1 MVDDFRRNF
10 AHSINQ
16 DCTLQDEAF
25 VTFRISRF
33 IPNNGSCDSAVAGD
47 SCDSF
52 NSAVA
57 GDSSTNSSTNST
69 DSTPSASANSP
80 GLVRRH
86 RESPFAKKRKSSPFQ
101 AQNSGD
107 LQAKPLS
114 GKHWIQDY
122 TIRARKNDTILD
134 CLLKI
139 KRTLDPTLAFR
150 YSCGHGVCGSDAAN
164 VNGMPTL
171 LCTATIA
178 QNARQNTQTQGVRS
192 SGFRKTGS
200 VKSQST
206 ATTATTAT
214 TTTSTTSAENHNLQV
229 QSKEILSLIQNGSF
243 GIIEIAPLSGF
254 AVQRDLIC
262 DLSPMIAQLK
272 RLEPYLQAQNIQ
284 TRNSSGK
291 LAIIEFL
298 QNPEQLAKFELL
310 SNCIMCG
317 VCEGICPVYAGGEAF
332 IGPAALIN
340 AARFIN
346 DSRDNATNR
355 RLELADSSD
364 GISACQSVRACSRQ
378 CPRGIDVGEE
388 IWQLTTLINERKI
401 SQNKQE

>member
-16 DCTLQDEAF
+16 DCTTSDEAF
-25 VTFRISRF
+25 VTFRVSRF
-33 IPNNGSCDSAVAGD
+33 TPNDGSCDSAVAGD
-47 SCDSF
+47 SS
-52 NSAVA
+52 VA
-57 GDSSTNSSTNST
+57 CDSSTNSSTNST
-69 DSTPSASANSP
+69 NSTPSASTNSP

-101 AQNSGD
+101 TQNSGD

-114 GKHWIQDY
+114 GKHWLQDY

-200 VKSQST
+200 LKSQ
-206 ATTATTAT
+206 AT
-214 TTTSTTSAENHNLQV
+214 TTSVAENHNLQS
-229 QSKEILSLIQNGSF
+229 QSKEISSLIQNGSF

-272 RLEPYLQAQNIQ
+272 RLEPYLQAQNVQ

-298 QNPEQLAKFELL
+298 QHPEQLAKFELL

-355 RLELADSSD
+355 RLDLADSSD

-388 IWQLTTLINERKI
+388 IWQLTTLINERKMKE
-401 SQNKQE
+401 N

>member
-10 AHSINQ
+10 AHSNNQ
-16 DCTLQDEAF
+16 DCTTSDEAF
-25 VTFRISRF
+25 VTFRVSRF
-33 IPNNGSCDSAVAGD
+33 TPNDGSCDSSVTY
-47 SCDSF
+47 

-57 GDSSTNSSTNST
+57 GDSAVACDSATDSAPIASTNST
-69 DSTPSASANSP
+69 

-86 RESPFAKKRKSSPFQ
+86 RESPFAKKRKSSPFPT
-101 AQNSGD
+101 QNSGD
-107 LQAKPLS
+107 LPTKPLS

-139 KRTLDPTLAFR
+139 KRTIDPTLAFR

-200 VKSQST
+200 VKSQASAEST
-206 ATTATTAT
+206 ATL
-214 TTTSTTSAENHNLQV
+214 TTTSSVDENHNPQV
-229 QSKEILSLIQNGSF
+229 QSKEISSLIQNGSF
-243 GIIEIAPLSGF
+243 GIIEVAPLSGF

-272 RLEPYLQAQNIQ
+272 RLEPYLQAQDVQ

-298 QNPEQLAKFELL
+298 QHPEQLAKFELL

-346 DSRDNATNR
+346 DSRDNATDR
-355 RLELADSSD
+355 RLDLADSSD

-388 IWQLTTLINERKI
+388 IWQLTTLINERKMKE
-401 SQNKQE
+401 N

>member
-10 AHSINQ
+10 VHPINQ
-16 DCTLQDEAF
+16 DCTLQNEAF

-33 IPNNGSCDSAVAGD
+33 TPDEGSCDSAVTGD
-47 SCDSF
+47 
-52 NSAVA
+52 SAVA
-57 GDSSTNSSTNST
+57 GDSSTGPTTNST
-69 DSTPSASANSP
+69 QTSSTNSP

-107 LQAKPLS
+107 LQAKPLR

-200 VKSQST
+200 LKSQ
-206 ATTATTAT
+206 AT
-214 TTTSTTSAENHNLQV
+214 TTSVAENHNLQS
-229 QSKEILSLIQNGSF
+229 QSKEISSLIQNGSF

-272 RLEPYLQAQNIQ
+272 RLEPYLQAQNVQ

-298 QNPEQLAKFELL
+298 QHPEQLAKFELL

-355 RLELADSSD
+355 RLDLADSSD

-388 IWQLTTLINERKI
+388 IWQLTTLINERKMKE
-401 SQNKQE
+401 N

>member
-16 DCTLQDEAF
+16 DCTTSDEAF
-25 VTFRISRF
+25 VTFRVSRF
-33 IPNNGSCDSAVAGD
+33 TPNDGSCDSAVT
-47 SCDSF
+47 
-52 NSAVA
+52 
-57 GDSSTNSSTNST
+57 GDSSTGPTTNST
-69 DSTPSASANSP
+69 QISSTNSP
-80 GLVRRH
+80 GLVRRR

-107 LQAKPLS
+107 LPAKPLS

-178 QNARQNTQTQGVRS
+178 QNARQNTQNPQNQGVQS

-200 VKSQST
+200 VKSQAT
-206 ATTATTAT
+206 AIPTPTPTAD
-214 TTTSTTSAENHNLQV
+214 ENHNLQS
-229 QSKEILSLIQNGSF
+229 QSKEISSLIQNGSF
-243 GIIEIAPLSGF
+243 GIIEVAPLSGF

-262 DLSPMIAQLK
+262 DLSPMIAQIK
-272 RLEPYLQAQNIQ
+272 RLEPYLQTQNVQ

-298 QNPEQLAKFELL
+298 QHPEQLAKFELL

-355 RLELADSSD
+355 RLDLADSSD

-388 IWQLTTLINERKI
+388 IWQLTTLINERKMKE
-401 SQNKQE
+401 N

>member
-16 DCTLQDEAF
+16 DCTTSDEAF
-25 VTFRISRF
+25 VTFRVSRF
-33 IPNNGSCDSAVAGD
+33 TPNDGSGDSAVT
-47 SCDSF
+47 
-52 NSAVA
+52 
-57 GDSSTNSSTNST
+57 GDSSTNSTQISST
-69 DSTPSASANSP
+69 NSP
-80 GLVRRH
+80 GLVRRR

-107 LQAKPLS
+107 LPAKPLS
-114 GKHWIQDY
+114 GNHWIQDY

-178 QNARQNTQTQGVRS
+178 QNARQNTQNPQNQGVQS

-200 VKSQST
+200 VKSQV
-206 ATTATTAT
+206 TAT
-214 TTTSTTSAENHNLQV
+214 TTTSVAENHNLQS
-229 QSKEILSLIQNGSF
+229 QSKEISSLIQNGSF

-272 RLEPYLQAQNIQ
+272 RLEPYLQAQNVQ

-298 QNPEQLAKFELL
+298 QHPEQLAKFELL

-355 RLELADSSD
+355 RLDLADSSD

-388 IWQLTTLINERKI
+388 IWQLTTLINERKMKE
-401 SQNKQE
+401 N

>member
-16 DCTLQDEAF
+16 DCTTSGEAF
-25 VTFRISRF
+25 VTFRVSRF
-33 IPNNGSCDSAVAGD
+33 TPNDGACDSSVAGDSAVA
-47 SCDSF
+47 CDSATD
-52 NSAVA
+52 SAPI
-57 GDSSTNSSTNST
+57 SST
-69 DSTPSASANSP
+69 NSP

-86 RESPFAKKRKSSPFQ
+86 RESPFAKKRKSSPFST
-101 AQNSGD
+101 QNSGD

-139 KRTLDPTLAFR
+139 KRTIDPTLAFR

-200 VKSQST
+200 VKSQATAT
-206 ATTATTAT
+206 ATTN
-214 TTTSTTSAENHNLQV
+214 ENHNPQV
-229 QSKEILSLIQNGSF
+229 KSQEMYSLIQNGSF
-243 GIIEIAPLSGF
+243 GIIEVAPLSGF

-272 RLEPYLQAQNIQ
+272 RLEPYLQTQNVQ

-298 QNPEQLAKFELL
+298 QHPEQLAKFELL

-332 IGPAALIN
+332 IGPAALVN

-355 RLELADSSD
+355 RLDLADSSD

-388 IWQLTTLINERKI
+388 IWQLTTLINERKMKE
-401 SQNKQE
+401 N

>member
-10 AHSINQ
+10 VHPINQ

-33 IPNNGSCDSAVAGD
+33 TPDDGSCDSAVTGD
-47 SCDSF
+47 
-52 NSAVA
+52 SAVA
-57 GDSSTNSSTNST
+57 GDSSTGPTTNST
-69 DSTPSASANSP
+69 QTSSTNSP

-101 AQNSGD
+101 TQNSGD

-178 QNARQNTQTQGVRS
+178 QNARQNTQNQGVRS

-200 VKSQST
+200 VKSQASAT
-206 ATTATTAT
+206 ATTAT
-214 TTTSTTSAENHNLQV
+214 ENHNLQS
-229 QSKEILSLIQNGSF
+229 QSKETLSLIQNGSF
-243 GIIEIAPLSGF
+243 GIIEVAPLSGF

-272 RLEPYLQAQNIQ
+272 RLEPYLQAQNVQ

-298 QNPEQLAKFELL
+298 QHPEQLAKFELL

-355 RLELADSSD
+355 RLDLADSSD
-364 GISACQSVRACSRQ
+364 GISTCQSVRACSRQ

>member
-16 DCTLQDEAF
+16 DCTTSDEAF
-25 VTFRISRF
+25 VTFRVSRF
-33 IPNNGSCDSAVAGD
+33 TPNDGSCDSAVA
-47 SCDSF
+47 C

-57 GDSSTNSSTNST
+57 CDSSNSAVACDSSTNSTQISST
-69 DSTPSASANSP
+69 NSP
-80 GLVRRH
+80 GLVRRR

-107 LQAKPLS
+107 LPAKPLS

-171 LCTATIA
+171 LCSATIGA
-178 QNARQNTQTQGVRS
+178 NARPEITNNVQSR
-192 SGFRKTGS
+192 GFRKTGTS
-200 VKSQST
+200 SSGESSTKSPILQKEST
-206 ATTATTAT
+206 QTVA
-214 TTTSTTSAENHNLQV
+214 Q
-229 QSKEILSLIQNGSF
+229 KNGSF
-243 GIIEIAPLSGF
+243 GIIELAPLAGF

-262 DLSPMIAQLK
+262 DLSPMVSQIK
-272 RLEPYLQAQNIQ
+272 RLEPYLQAADVSV
-284 TRNSSGK
+284 RNAEGK
-291 LAIIEFL
+291 LKLIEFL
-298 QNPEQLAKFELL
+298 QHPEQLQKFELL

-317 VCEGICPVYAGGEAF
+317 ACEGICPIYAGGEAF

-340 AARFIN
+340 AARFIY
-346 DSRDNATNR
+346 DSRDSETEH
-355 RLELADSSD
+355 RLDLVDSSD

-388 IWQLTTLINERKI
+388 IWQLTTLVNERKN
-401 SQNKQE
+401 S

>member
-10 AHSINQ
+10 AHSNNQ
-16 DCTLQDEAF
+16 DCTTSDEAF
-25 VTFRISRF
+25 VTFRVSRF
-33 IPNNGSCDSAVAGD
+33 TPNDDSRDSSVTCDSAVAG
-47 SCDSF
+47 

-57 GDSSTNSSTNST
+57 CDSATNSAPISST
-69 DSTPSASANSP
+69 NSP

-86 RESPFAKKRKSSPFQ
+86 RESPFAKKRKSSPFPT
-101 AQNSGD
+101 QNSGD
-107 LQAKPLS
+107 LPAKPLS

-122 TIRARKNDTILD
+122 TIRVRKNDTILD

-139 KRTLDPTLAFR
+139 KRTIDPTLAFR

-200 VKSQST
+200 VKSQAT
-206 ATTATTAT
+206 ATPT
-214 TTTSTTSAENHNLQV
+214 TTPTADENHNPQV
-229 QSKEILSLIQNGSF
+229 KSQEISSLIQNGSF

-254 AVQRDLIC
+254 AIQRDLIC

-272 RLEPYLQAQNIQ
+272 RLEPYLQTQNVQ

-298 QNPEQLAKFELL
+298 QHPEQLAKFELL

-355 RLELADSSD
+355 RLDLADSSD

-388 IWQLTTLINERKI
+388 IWQLTTLINERKMKE
-401 SQNKQE
+401 N

>member
-16 DCTLQDEAF
+16 DCTTSDEAF
-25 VTFRISRF
+25 VTFRVSRF
-33 IPNNGSCDSAVAGD
+33 TPNDGSCDSSVTCDSAVAGD
-47 SCDSF
+47 S
-52 NSAVA
+52 
-57 GDSSTNSSTNST
+57 ST
-69 DSTPSASANSP
+69 DSATNPAPIASTNSP

-86 RESPFAKKRKSSPFQ
+86 RESPFAKKRKSSPFST
-101 AQNSGD
+101 QNSGD
-107 LQAKPLS
+107 LPAKPLS

-139 KRTLDPTLAFR
+139 KRTIDPTLAFR

-200 VKSQST
+200 VKSQAT
-206 ATTATTAT
+206 ATLT
-214 TTTSTTSAENHNLQV
+214 TTPTADENHNLQS
-229 QSKEILSLIQNGSF
+229 QSKKTLSLIQNGSF

-272 RLEPYLQAQNIQ
+272 RLEPYLQTQNVQ

-298 QNPEQLAKFELL
+298 QHPEQLAKFELL

-355 RLELADSSD
+355 RLDLADSSD

-388 IWQLTTLINERKI
+388 IWQLTTLINERKMKE
-401 SQNKQE
+401 N

>member
-16 DCTLQDEAF
+16 DCTTSDEAF
-25 VTFRISRF
+25 VTFRVSRF
-33 IPNNGSCDSAVAGD
+33 TPNNGSCDSAIT
-47 SCDSF
+47 
-52 NSAVA
+52 
-57 GDSSTNSSTNST
+57 GDSSTDSATNP
-69 DSTPSASANSP
+69 TPNASASSP

-107 LQAKPLS
+107 LQAKPLR

-200 VKSQST
+200 LKSQ
-206 ATTATTAT
+206 A
-214 TTTSTTSAENHNLQV
+214 TTTSTTSAENHNPQA
-229 QSKEILSLIQNGSF
+229 QSKEISSLIQNGSF
-243 GIIEIAPLSGF
+243 GIIEVAPLSGF

-272 RLEPYLQAQNIQ
+272 RLEPYLQAQNVQ

-298 QNPEQLAKFELL
+298 QHPEQLAKFELL

-355 RLELADSSD
+355 RLDLADSSD

-388 IWQLTTLINERKI
+388 IWQLTTLINERKMKE
-401 SQNKQE
+401 N

>member
-16 DCTLQDEAF
+16 DCTTSDEAF
-25 VTFRISRF
+25 VTFRVSRF
-33 IPNNGSCDSAVAGD
+33 TPNDGSCDSLVAGD
-47 SCDSF
+47 SATDS
-52 NSAVA
+52 API
-57 GDSSTNSSTNST
+57 SST
-69 DSTPSASANSP
+69 NSP

-86 RESPFAKKRKSSPFQ
+86 RESPFAKKRKSSPFST
-101 AQNSGD
+101 QNSGD
-107 LQAKPLS
+107 LPAKPLR

-139 KRTLDPTLAFR
+139 KRTIDPTLAFR

-200 VKSQST
+200 VKSQAT
-206 ATTATTAT
+206 ATLT
-214 TTTSTTSAENHNLQV
+214 TTPTADENHNLQS
-229 QSKEILSLIQNGSF
+229 QSQEISSLIQNGSF

-272 RLEPYLQAQNIQ
+272 RLEPYLQAQDVQ

-298 QNPEQLAKFELL
+298 QHPEQLAKFELL

-355 RLELADSSD
+355 RLDLADSSD

-388 IWQLTTLINERKI
+388 IWQLTTLINERKMKE
-401 SQNKQE
+401 N

>member
-33 IPNNGSCDSAVAGD
+33 TPDDGSCDSAVTGD
-47 SCDSF
+47 
-52 NSAVA
+52 SAVA
-57 GDSSTNSSTNST
+57 GDSSTAPTTNST
-69 DSTPSASANSP
+69 QTSSTNSP

-101 AQNSGD
+101 TQNSGD

-114 GKHWIQDY
+114 GKHWLQDY
-122 TIRARKNDTILD
+122 TICARKNDTILD

-200 VKSQST
+200 LKSQ
-206 ATTATTAT
+206 AT
-214 TTTSTTSAENHNLQV
+214 TTSVAENHNLQS
-229 QSKEILSLIQNGSF
+229 QSKEISSLIQNGSF

-272 RLEPYLQAQNIQ
+272 RLEPYLQAQNVQ

-298 QNPEQLAKFELL
+298 QHPEQLAKFELL

-388 IWQLTTLINERKI
+388 IWQLTTLINERKMKE
-401 SQNKQE
+401 N

>member
-16 DCTLQDEAF
+16 DCTTSDEAF
-25 VTFRISRF
+25 VTFRVSRF
-33 IPNNGSCDSAVAGD
+33 TPNDGSCDSSVTCDSAVAGD
-47 SCDSF
+47 S
-52 NSAVA
+52 
-57 GDSSTNSSTNST
+57 ST
-69 DSTPSASANSP
+69 DSATNPAPIASTNSP

-86 RESPFAKKRKSSPFQ
+86 RESPFAKKRKSSPFST
-101 AQNSGD
+101 QNSGD
-107 LQAKPLS
+107 LPAKPLS

-139 KRTLDPTLAFR
+139 KRTIDPTLAFR

-200 VKSQST
+200 VKSQAT
-206 ATTATTAT
+206 ATLT
-214 TTTSTTSAENHNLQV
+214 TTPTADENHNLQS
-229 QSKEILSLIQNGSF
+229 QSKETLSLIQNGSF

-272 RLEPYLQAQNIQ
+272 RLEPYLQTQNVQ

-298 QNPEQLAKFELL
+298 QHPEQLAKFELL

-355 RLELADSSD
+355 RLDLADSSD

-388 IWQLTTLINERKI
+388 IWQLTTLINERKMKE
-401 SQNKQE
+401 N

>member
-1 MVDDFRRNF
+1 
-10 AHSINQ
+10 
-16 DCTLQDEAF
+16 
-25 VTFRISRF
+25 
-33 IPNNGSCDSAVAGD
+33 
-47 SCDSF
+47 
-52 NSAVA
+52 
-57 GDSSTNSSTNST
+57 
-69 DSTPSASANSP
+69 
-80 GLVRRH
+80 
-86 RESPFAKKRKSSPFQ
+86 
-101 AQNSGD
+101 
-107 LQAKPLS
+107 
-114 GKHWIQDY
+114 
-122 TIRARKNDTILD
+122 
-134 CLLKI
+134 
-139 KRTLDPTLAFR
+139 
-150 YSCGHGVCGSDAAN
+150 
-164 VNGMPTL
+164 MPTL

-178 QNARQNTQTQGVRS
+178 QNARQNTQNPQNQGVRS

-200 VKSQST
+200 LKSQ
-206 ATTATTAT
+206 A
-214 TTTSTTSAENHNLQV
+214 TTTSTTSAENHNPQA
-229 QSKEILSLIQNGSF
+229 QSKETLSLIQNGSF

-272 RLEPYLQAQNIQ
+272 RLEPYLQAQNVQ

-298 QNPEQLAKFELL
+298 QHPEQLAKFELL

>member
-10 AHSINQ
+10 AHPINQ

-33 IPNNGSCDSAVAGD
+33 TPNNGSFDSSTDLDSSVAGD
-47 SCDSF
+47 LNSDS
-52 NSAVA
+52 NS
-57 GDSSTNSSTNST
+57 
-69 DSTPSASANSP
+69 DSTPSASTNSH

-86 RESPFAKKRKSSPFQ
+86 RESPFAKKRKSSPFST
-101 AQNSGD
+101 QNSGD

-200 VKSQST
+200 VKSQATAT
-206 ATTATTAT
+206 ATTN
-214 TTTSTTSAENHNLQV
+214 ENHNPQMKS
-229 QSKEILSLIQNGSF
+229 QEMSSLIQNGSF

-272 RLEPYLQAQNIQ
+272 RMEPYLQTQNVQ

-298 QNPEQLAKFELL
+298 QHPEQLAKFELL

-355 RLELADSSD
+355 RLDLADSSD

-401 SQNKQE
+401 SQNKQG

>member
-16 DCTLQDEAF
+16 DCTTSDEAF

-33 IPNNGSCDSAVAGD
+33 TPDDGSCDSAVAGD
-47 SCDSF
+47 S
-52 NSAVA
+52 
-57 GDSSTNSSTNST
+57 ST
-69 DSTPSASANSP
+69 DSATDSAPSASTNSP

-86 RESPFAKKRKSSPFQ
+86 RESPFAKKRKSNPFQ

-200 VKSQST
+200 VKSQAT
-206 ATTATTAT
+206 ATP
-214 TTTSTTSAENHNLQV
+214 TTTSSVDENHNPQV
-229 QSKEILSLIQNGSF
+229 KSQEISSLIQNGSF

-254 AVQRDLIC
+254 AIQRDLIC

-272 RLEPYLQAQNIQ
+272 RLEPYLQTQNVQ

-298 QNPEQLAKFELL
+298 QHPEQLAKFELL

-355 RLELADSSD
+355 RLDLADSSD

-388 IWQLTTLINERKI
+388 IWQLTTLINERKMKE
-401 SQNKQE
+401 N

>member
-10 AHSINQ
+10 AHSNNQ
-16 DCTLQDEAF
+16 DCTTSDEAF
-25 VTFRISRF
+25 VTFRLSRF
-33 IPNNGSCDSAVAGD
+33 TPNDDSCDSSVTCDPAVAGD
-47 SCDSF
+47 S
-52 NSAVA
+52 A
-57 GDSSTNSSTNST
+57 T
-69 DSTPSASANSP
+69 DSATDSAPIASTNSP

-86 RESPFAKKRKSSPFQ
+86 RESPFAKKRKSSPFST
-101 AQNSGD
+101 QNSGD
-107 LQAKPLS
+107 LPAKPLS

-122 TIRARKNDTILD
+122 TIRSRKNDTILD

-139 KRTLDPTLAFR
+139 KRTIDPTLAFR

-200 VKSQST
+200 VKSQASATPTPTPT
-206 ATTATTAT
+206 AD
-214 TTTSTTSAENHNLQV
+214 ENHNLQS
-229 QSKEILSLIQNGSF
+229 QSKETLSLIQNGSF

-254 AVQRDLIC
+254 PIQRDLIC

-272 RLEPYLQAQNIQ
+272 RLEPYLQAQDVQ

-298 QNPEQLAKFELL
+298 QHPEQLAKFELL

-355 RLELADSSD
+355 RLDLADSSD

-388 IWQLTTLINERKI
+388 IWQLTTLINERKMKE
-401 SQNKQE
+401 N

>member
-16 DCTLQDEAF
+16 DCTTSDEAF
-25 VTFRISRF
+25 VTFRVSRF
-33 IPNNGSCDSAVAGD
+33 TPNDGSCDSSVTCDSAVAGD
-47 SCDSF
+47 S
-52 NSAVA
+52 
-57 GDSSTNSSTNST
+57 ST
-69 DSTPSASANSP
+69 DSATNPAPIASTNSP

-86 RESPFAKKRKSSPFQ
+86 RESPFAKKRKSSPFST
-101 AQNSGD
+101 QNSGD
-107 LQAKPLS
+107 LPAKPLS

-139 KRTLDPTLAFR
+139 KRTIDPTLAFR

-200 VKSQST
+200 VKSQAT
-206 ATTATTAT
+206 ATL
-214 TTTSTTSAENHNLQV
+214 TTTSTADENHNLQS
-229 QSKEILSLIQNGSF
+229 QSQEISSLIQNGSF

-272 RLEPYLQAQNIQ
+272 RLEPYLQAQDVQ

-298 QNPEQLAKFELL
+298 QHPEQLAKFELL

-332 IGPAALIN
+332 IGPAALVN

-346 DSRDNATNR
+346 DSRDNATDR
-355 RLELADSSD
+355 RLDLADSSD

-388 IWQLTTLINERKI
+388 IWQLTTLINERKMKE
-401 SQNKQE
+401 N

>member
-16 DCTLQDEAF
+16 DCTTSDEAF
-25 VTFRISRF
+25 VTFRVSRF
-33 IPNNGSCDSAVAGD
+33 TPNDGSCDSAVAGD
-47 SCDSF
+47 S
-52 NSAVA
+52 
-57 GDSSTNSSTNST
+57 STGPTTNST
-69 DSTPSASANSP
+69 QISSTNSP

-101 AQNSGD
+101 AQNFGD

-178 QNARQNTQTQGVRS
+178 QNARQNTQNPQNQGVRS

-200 VKSQST
+200 VKSQAS
-206 ATTATTAT
+206 ATLA
-214 TTTSTTSAENHNLQV
+214 TTSTSATTSVAENHNLQS
-229 QSKEILSLIQNGSF
+229 QSKEISSLIQNGSF
-243 GIIEIAPLSGF
+243 GIIEVAPLSGF

-272 RLEPYLQAQNIQ
+272 RLEPYLQAQNVQ

-298 QNPEQLAKFELL
+298 QHPEQLAKFELL

-355 RLELADSSD
+355 RLDLADSSD

-388 IWQLTTLINERKI
+388 IWQLTTLINERKMKE
-401 SQNKQE
+401 N

>member
-16 DCTLQDEAF
+16 DCTTSDEAF
-25 VTFRISRF
+25 VTFRVSRF
-33 IPNNGSCDSAVAGD
+33 TPNDGSCDSSVAGD
-47 SCDSF
+47 SAVACDSATD
-52 NSAVA
+52 SAPI
-57 GDSSTNSSTNST
+57 SST
-69 DSTPSASANSP
+69 NSP

-86 RESPFAKKRKSSPFQ
+86 RESPFAKKRKSSPFST
-101 AQNSGD
+101 QNSGD
-107 LQAKPLS
+107 LPAKPLS

-139 KRTLDPTLAFR
+139 KRTIDPTLAFR

-200 VKSQST
+200 VKSQAT
-206 ATTATTAT
+206 ATQTPTPTP
-214 TTTSTTSAENHNLQV
+214 SADENHNLQS
-229 QSKEILSLIQNGSF
+229 QSKETLSLIQNGSF

-254 AVQRDLIC
+254 AIQRDLIC

-272 RLEPYLQAQNIQ
+272 RLEPYLQTQNVQ

-298 QNPEQLAKFELL
+298 QHPEQLAKFELL

-355 RLELADSSD
+355 RLDLADSSD

-388 IWQLTTLINERKI
+388 IWQLTTLINERKMKE
-401 SQNKQE
+401 N

>member
-33 IPNNGSCDSAVAGD
+33 TPNND
-47 SCDSF
+47 SCDS
-52 NSAVA
+52 STALDSSVA
-57 GDSSTNSSTNST
+57 GDLNSGPNSDSNS
-69 DSTPSASANSP
+69 DSTPSASTNSH

-86 RESPFAKKRKSSPFQ
+86 RESPFAKKRKSSPFST
-101 AQNSGD
+101 QNSGD

-200 VKSQST
+200 VKSQATAT
-206 ATTATTAT
+206 ATTN
-214 TTTSTTSAENHNLQV
+214 ENHNPKVKSQEM
-229 QSKEILSLIQNGSF
+229 SSLIQNGSF

-272 RLEPYLQAQNIQ
+272 RMEPYLQAQNVQ

-298 QNPEQLAKFELL
+298 QHPEQLAKFELL

-355 RLELADSSD
+355 RLDLADSSD

>member
-33 IPNNGSCDSAVAGD
+33 TPDDGSCDSAVTGD
-47 SCDSF
+47 
-52 NSAVA
+52 SAVA
-57 GDSSTNSSTNST
+57 GDSSTGPTTNST
-69 DSTPSASANSP
+69 QTSSTNSP

-107 LQAKPLS
+107 LPDKPLS

-178 QNARQNTQTQGVRS
+178 QNARQNTQNQGVRS

-200 VKSQST
+200 VKSQAT
-206 ATTATTAT
+206 ATAT
-214 TTTSTTSAENHNLQV
+214 ENHNPQV
-229 QSKEILSLIQNGSF
+229 QSKETLSLIQNGSF
-243 GIIEIAPLSGF
+243 GIIEVAPLSGF

-272 RLEPYLQAQNIQ
+272 RLEPYLQAQNVQ

-298 QNPEQLAKFELL
+298 QHPEQLAKFELL

>member
-16 DCTLQDEAF
+16 DCTSSDEAF

-33 IPNNGSCDSAVAGD
+33 TPDDGSCDSAVTGD
-47 SCDSF
+47 
-52 NSAVA
+52 SAVA
-57 GDSSTNSSTNST
+57 GDSSTAPTTNST
-69 DSTPSASANSP
+69 QTSSTNSP

-101 AQNSGD
+101 TQNSGD

-114 GKHWIQDY
+114 GKHWLQDY

-200 VKSQST
+200 LKSQ
-206 ATTATTAT
+206 AT
-214 TTTSTTSAENHNLQV
+214 TTSVAENHNLQS
-229 QSKEILSLIQNGSF
+229 QSKEISSLIQNGSF

-272 RLEPYLQAQNIQ
+272 RLEPYLQAQNVQ

-298 QNPEQLAKFELL
+298 QHPEQLAKFELL

-388 IWQLTTLINERKI
+388 IWQLTTLINERKMKE
-401 SQNKQE
+401 N

>member
-16 DCTLQDEAF
+16 DCTTSDEAF
-25 VTFRISRF
+25 VTFRVSRF
-33 IPNNGSCDSAVAGD
+33 TPNDGSCDSSVAGD
-47 SCDSF
+47 S
-52 NSAVA
+52 AVT
-57 GDSSTNSSTNST
+57 GDSSTGSTTNST
-69 DSTPSASANSP
+69 QISSTNSP
-80 GLVRRH
+80 GLVRRR

-164 VNGMPTL
+164 VNGIPTL

-178 QNARQNTQTQGVRS
+178 QNARQNTQNPQNQGVRS

-200 VKSQST
+200 VKSQAT
-206 ATTATTAT
+206 AIPTPTPTAD
-214 TTTSTTSAENHNLQV
+214 ENHNLQV
-229 QSKEILSLIQNGSF
+229 KSQEISSLIQNGSF
-243 GIIEIAPLSGF
+243 GIIEVAPLSGF

-272 RLEPYLQAQNIQ
+272 RLEPYLQAQDVQ

-298 QNPEQLAKFELL
+298 QHPEQLAKFELL

-355 RLELADSSD
+355 RLDLADSSD

-388 IWQLTTLINERKI
+388 IWQLTTLINERKMKE
-401 SQNKQE
+401 N

>member
-10 AHSINQ
+10 AHSNNQ
-16 DCTLQDEAF
+16 DCTTSDEAF
-25 VTFRISRF
+25 VTFRVSRF
-33 IPNNGSCDSAVAGD
+33 TPNDGSCDSSVTY
-47 SCDSF
+47 

-57 GDSSTNSSTNST
+57 GDSAVACDSATDSAPIASTNST
-69 DSTPSASANSP
+69 

-86 RESPFAKKRKSSPFQ
+86 RESPFAKKRKSSPFPT
-101 AQNSGD
+101 QNSGD
-107 LQAKPLS
+107 LPTKPLS

-139 KRTLDPTLAFR
+139 KRTIDPTLAFR

-192 SGFRKTGS
+192 SGFRKTGN
-200 VKSQST
+200 VKSQASAEST
-206 ATTATTAT
+206 ATL
-214 TTTSTTSAENHNLQV
+214 TTTSSVDENHNPQV
-229 QSKEILSLIQNGSF
+229 QSKEISSLIQNGSF
-243 GIIEIAPLSGF
+243 GIIEVAPLSGF

-272 RLEPYLQAQNIQ
+272 RLEPYLQAQDVQ

-298 QNPEQLAKFELL
+298 QHPEQLAKFELL

-355 RLELADSSD
+355 RLDLADSSD

-388 IWQLTTLINERKI
+388 IWQLTTLINERKMKE
-401 SQNKQE
+401 N

>member
-16 DCTLQDEAF
+16 DCTTSDEAF
-25 VTFRISRF
+25 VTFRVSRF
-33 IPNNGSCDSAVAGD
+33 TPNDGSCDSSVT
-47 SCDSF
+47 CE
-52 NSAVA
+52 SAVA
-57 GDSSTNSSTNST
+57 GDSSTDSATNPAPIAST
-69 DSTPSASANSP
+69 NSP

-86 RESPFAKKRKSSPFQ
+86 RESPFAKKRKSSPFPT
-101 AQNSGD
+101 QNSGD
-107 LQAKPLS
+107 LPAKPLS

-200 VKSQST
+200 VKSQASAEST
-206 ATTATTAT
+206 ATL
-214 TTTSTTSAENHNLQV
+214 TTTSSVDENHNPKVKSQEM
-229 QSKEILSLIQNGSF
+229 SSLIQNGSF

-272 RLEPYLQAQNIQ
+272 RMEPYLQVQNVQ
-284 TRNSSGK
+284 TRNSSGN

-298 QNPEQLAKFELL
+298 QHPEQLAKFELL

-355 RLELADSSD
+355 RLDLADSSD

-388 IWQLTTLINERKI
+388 IWQLTTLINERKMKE
-401 SQNKQE
+401 N

>member
-10 AHSINQ
+10 AHSNNQ
-16 DCTLQDEAF
+16 DCTTSDEAF
-25 VTFRISRF
+25 VTFRVSRF
-33 IPNNGSCDSAVAGD
+33 TPNDDSCDSSVTCDSAVAGD
-47 SCDSF
+47 S
-52 NSAVA
+52 A
-57 GDSSTNSSTNST
+57 T
-69 DSTPSASANSP
+69 DSAPIASTNSP

-86 RESPFAKKRKSSPFQ
+86 RESPFAKKRKSSPFPT
-101 AQNSGD
+101 QNSGD
-107 LQAKPLS
+107 LPAKPLS
-114 GKHWIQDY
+114 GKHWIKDY

-139 KRTLDPTLAFR
+139 KRTIDPTLAFR

-200 VKSQST
+200 VKSQAS
-206 ATTATTAT
+206 ATTN
-214 TTTSTTSAENHNLQV
+214 ENHNPQV
-229 QSKEILSLIQNGSF
+229 KSQEMSSLIQNGSF

-272 RLEPYLQAQNIQ
+272 RMEPYLQAQNVQ

-298 QNPEQLAKFELL
+298 QHPEQLAKFELL

-346 DSRDNATNR
+346 DSRDNATDR
-355 RLELADSSD
+355 RLDLADSSD

-388 IWQLTTLINERKI
+388 IWQLTTLINERKMKE
-401 SQNKQE
+401 N

>member
-10 AHSINQ
+10 VHPINQ
-16 DCTLQDEAF
+16 DCTLQNEAF

-33 IPNNGSCDSAVAGD
+33 TPDEGSCDSAVTGD
-47 SCDSF
+47 
-52 NSAVA
+52 SAVA
-57 GDSSTNSSTNST
+57 GDSSTGPTTNST
-69 DSTPSASANSP
+69 QTSSTNSP

-107 LQAKPLS
+107 LPDKPLS

-178 QNARQNTQTQGVRS
+178 QNARQNTQNQGVRS

-200 VKSQST
+200 VKSQAT
-206 ATTATTAT
+206 ATAT
-214 TTTSTTSAENHNLQV
+214 ENHNPQV
-229 QSKEILSLIQNGSF
+229 QSKETLSLIQNGSF
-243 GIIEIAPLSGF
+243 GIIEVAPLSGF
-254 AVQRDLIC
+254 DVQRDLIC

-272 RLEPYLQAQNIQ
+272 RLEPYLQAQNVQ

-298 QNPEQLAKFELL
+298 QHPEQLAKFELL

>member
-16 DCTLQDEAF
+16 DCTTSDEAF
-25 VTFRISRF
+25 VTFRVSRF
-33 IPNNGSCDSAVAGD
+33 TPNDGSCDSSVTCDSAVAGD
-47 SCDSF
+47 S
-52 NSAVA
+52 
-57 GDSSTNSSTNST
+57 ST
-69 DSTPSASANSP
+69 DSATNPAPIASTNSP

-86 RESPFAKKRKSSPFQ
+86 RESPFAKKRKSSPFST
-101 AQNSGD
+101 QNSGD
-107 LQAKPLS
+107 LPAKPLS

-139 KRTLDPTLAFR
+139 KRTIDPTLAFR

-200 VKSQST
+200 VKSQAT
-206 ATTATTAT
+206 ATPTAD
-214 TTTSTTSAENHNLQV
+214 ENHNLQS
-229 QSKEILSLIQNGSF
+229 QSKETLSLIQNGSF

-272 RLEPYLQAQNIQ
+272 RLEPYLQTQNVQ

-298 QNPEQLAKFELL
+298 QHPEQLAKFELL

-346 DSRDNATNR
+346 DSRDNATDR
-355 RLELADSSD
+355 RLDLADSSD

-388 IWQLTTLINERKI
+388 IWQLTTLINERKMKE
-401 SQNKQE
+401 N

>member
-16 DCTLQDEAF
+16 DCTTSDEAF
-25 VTFRISRF
+25 VTFRVSRF
-33 IPNNGSCDSAVAGD
+33 TPNDGSCDSSVTDD
-47 SCDSF
+47 SCDSS
-52 NSAVA
+52 NSAVT
-57 GDSSTNSSTNST
+57 GDSSTGPTTNST
-69 DSTPSASANSP
+69 QISSTNSP
-80 GLVRRH
+80 GLVRRR

-107 LQAKPLS
+107 LPAKPLS

-178 QNARQNTQTQGVRS
+178 QNARQNTQNPQTQGVRS

-200 VKSQST
+200 VKSQASAEST
-206 ATTATTAT
+206 ATL
-214 TTTSTTSAENHNLQV
+214 TTTSSVDENHNPQV
-229 QSKEILSLIQNGSF
+229 QSQEISSLIQNGSF
-243 GIIEIAPLSGF
+243 GIIEVAPLSGF

-272 RLEPYLQAQNIQ
+272 RLEPYLQAQDVQ

-298 QNPEQLAKFELL
+298 QHPEQLAKFELL

-332 IGPAALIN
+332 IGPAALVN

-355 RLELADSSD
+355 RLDLADSSD

-388 IWQLTTLINERKI
+388 IWQLTTLINERKMKE
-401 SQNKQE
+401 N

>member
-10 AHSINQ
+10 AHSNNQ
-16 DCTLQDEAF
+16 DCTTSDEAF
-25 VTFRISRF
+25 VTFRVSRF
-33 IPNNGSCDSAVAGD
+33 TPNDGSCDSLVAGD
-47 SCDSF
+47 S
-52 NSAVA
+52 A
-57 GDSSTNSSTNST
+57 T
-69 DSTPSASANSP
+69 DSAPIASTNSP

-86 RESPFAKKRKSSPFQ
+86 RENPFAKKRKSSPFPT
-101 AQNSGD
+101 QNSGD
-107 LQAKPLS
+107 LPAKPLS

-122 TIRARKNDTILD
+122 TIRVRKNDTILE

-139 KRTLDPTLAFR
+139 KRTIDPTLAFR

-200 VKSQST
+200 VKSQAT
-206 ATTATTAT
+206 ATP
-214 TTTSTTSAENHNLQV
+214 TTTSSVDENHNLQV
-229 QSKEILSLIQNGSF
+229 KSQEISSLIQNGSF

-254 AVQRDLIC
+254 AIQRDLIC

-272 RLEPYLQAQNIQ
+272 RLEPYLQAQDVQ

-298 QNPEQLAKFELL
+298 QHPEQLAKFELL

-355 RLELADSSD
+355 RLDLADSSD

-388 IWQLTTLINERKI
+388 IWQLTTLINERKMKE
-401 SQNKQE
+401 N

>member
-16 DCTLQDEAF
+16 DCTTSDEAF
-25 VTFRISRF
+25 VTFRVSRF
-33 IPNNGSCDSAVAGD
+33 TPNDGSCDSAVAGD
-47 SCDSF
+47 SS
-52 NSAVA
+52 VA
-57 GDSSTNSSTNST
+57 CDSSTNSSTNST
-69 DSTPSASANSP
+69 NSTPSASTNSP

-101 AQNSGD
+101 TQNSGD

-114 GKHWIQDY
+114 GKHWLQDY

-200 VKSQST
+200 LKSQ
-206 ATTATTAT
+206 AT
-214 TTTSTTSAENHNLQV
+214 TTSVAENHNLQS
-229 QSKEILSLIQNGSF
+229 QSKEISSLIQNGSF

-254 AVQRDLIC
+254 PIQRDLIC

-272 RLEPYLQAQNIQ
+272 RLEPYLQAQNVQ

-298 QNPEQLAKFELL
+298 QHPEQLAKFELL

-388 IWQLTTLINERKI
+388 IWQLTTLINERKMKE
-401 SQNKQE
+401 N

>member
-10 AHSINQ
+10 AHSNNQ
-16 DCTLQDEAF
+16 DCTTSDEAF
-25 VTFRISRF
+25 VTFRVSRF
-33 IPNNGSCDSAVAGD
+33 TPNDDSRDSSVTCDSAVAG
-47 SCDSF
+47 

-57 GDSSTNSSTNST
+57 CDSATNSAPISST
-69 DSTPSASANSP
+69 NSP

-86 RESPFAKKRKSSPFQ
+86 RESPFAKKRKSSPFPT
-101 AQNSGD
+101 QNSGD
-107 LQAKPLS
+107 LPAKPLS

-200 VKSQST
+200 VKSQAT
-206 ATTATTAT
+206 ATP
-214 TTTSTTSAENHNLQV
+214 TTTSSVDENHNPQV
-229 QSKEILSLIQNGSF
+229 KSQEISSLIQNGSF

-254 AVQRDLIC
+254 AIQRDLIC

-272 RLEPYLQAQNIQ
+272 RLEPYLQTQNVQ

-298 QNPEQLAKFELL
+298 QHPEQLAKFELL

-355 RLELADSSD
+355 RLDLADSSD

-388 IWQLTTLINERKI
+388 IWQLTTLINERKMKE
-401 SQNKQE
+401 N

>member
-1 MVDDFRRNF
+1 MVDDFNCNF
-10 AHSINQ
+10 AHFNNQ
-16 DCTLQDEAF
+16 DSSTSDEAF
-25 VTFRISRF
+25 VTFRVSRF
-33 IPNNGSCDSAVAGD
+33 TPNDD
-47 SCDSF
+47 SCDS
-52 NSAVA
+52 STAL
-57 GDSSTNSSTNST
+57 DSSVACDSTTGPATASATNST
-69 DSTPSASANSP
+69 STASTNSP

-107 LQAKPLS
+107 SPAKALS

-122 TIRARKNDTILD
+122 TIRSRKNDTILD

-200 VKSQST
+200 VKSQATAT
-206 ATTATTAT
+206 ATTATTA
-214 TTTSTTSAENHNLQV
+214 TSTTSAENHNLQV
-229 QSKEILSLIQNGSF
+229 QSKETLSLIQNGSF

-254 AVQRDLIC
+254 PIQRDLIC

-272 RLEPYLQAQNIQ
+272 RLEPYLQAQDVQ

-298 QNPEQLAKFELL
+298 QHPEQLAKFELL

-332 IGPAALIN
+332 IGPAALVN

-355 RLELADSSD
+355 RLDLADSSD

-388 IWQLTTLINERKI
+388 IWQLTTLINERKMKE
-401 SQNKQE
+401 N

>member
-16 DCTLQDEAF
+16 DCTTSDEAF
-25 VTFRISRF
+25 VTFRVSRF
-33 IPNNGSCDSAVAGD
+33 TPNDGSCDSAVAGD
-47 SCDSF
+47 S
-52 NSAVA
+52 
-57 GDSSTNSSTNST
+57 STGSTTNST
-69 DSTPSASANSP
+69 QISSTNSP

-114 GKHWIQDY
+114 GNHWIQDY

-178 QNARQNTQTQGVRS
+178 QNARQNTQNPQNQGVRS

-200 VKSQST
+200 VKSQAT
-206 ATTATTAT
+206 AIPTPTAD
-214 TTTSTTSAENHNLQV
+214 ENHNLQS
-229 QSKEILSLIQNGSF
+229 QSKEISSLIQNGSF
-243 GIIEIAPLSGF
+243 GIIEVAPLSGF

-272 RLEPYLQAQNIQ
+272 RLEPYLQAQNVQ

-298 QNPEQLAKFELL
+298 QHPEQLAKFELL

-355 RLELADSSD
+355 RLDLADSSD

-388 IWQLTTLINERKI
+388 IWQLTTLINERKMKE
-401 SQNKQE
+401 N

>member
-16 DCTLQDEAF
+16 DCTTSDEAF
-25 VTFRISRF
+25 VTFRVSRF
-33 IPNNGSCDSAVAGD
+33 TPNDGSCDSSVTCDSAVAGD
-47 SCDSF
+47 S
-52 NSAVA
+52 
-57 GDSSTNSSTNST
+57 ST
-69 DSTPSASANSP
+69 DSATNPAPISSTNSP

-86 RESPFAKKRKSSPFQ
+86 RESPFAKKRKSSPFST
-101 AQNSGD
+101 QNSGD
-107 LQAKPLS
+107 LPAKPLS

-139 KRTLDPTLAFR
+139 KRTIDPTLAFR

-200 VKSQST
+200 VKSQAS
-206 ATTATTAT
+206 ATL
-214 TTTSTTSAENHNLQV
+214 TTTSTADENHNLQS
-229 QSKEILSLIQNGSF
+229 QSQEISSLIQNGSF

-272 RLEPYLQAQNIQ
+272 RLEPYLQTQNVQ

-298 QNPEQLAKFELL
+298 QHPEQLAKFELL

-346 DSRDNATNR
+346 DSRDNATDR
-355 RLELADSSD
+355 RLDLADSSD

-388 IWQLTTLINERKI
+388 IWQLTTLINERKMKE
-401 SQNKQE
+401 N